1 MPAMRLQDTQWAL
14 RRMSCFGLGN
24 KNDPGDLFCVGV
36 TPNAEVTGRPLAD
49 GPVDRRVVRQK
60 VLRRKNE

>member
-36 TPNAEVTGRPLAD
+36 TSNAEVSGAGTASAGLPS
-49 GPVDRRVVRQK
+49 
-60 VLRRKNE
+60 